1 MPREQHIST
10 SCYRARANQLP
21 PQKTFPVENIIVGK
35 NQRAS
40 DSANGLWESS
50 RMAKK
55 LLLKKLPERFIL
67 ASLQLGPGLKQRSQS
82 RLDHIQ
88 ICGPKVLSNREEVR
102 GYLGENV
109 AWGQNNSLSLA
120 LERNRIGIVGP
131 NEISFAIEL

>member
-1 MPREQHIST
+1 MAP
-10 SCYRARANQLP
+10 
-21 PQKTFPVENIIVGK
+21 
-35 NQRAS
+35 
-40 DSANGLWESS
+40 WESS
-50 RMAKK
+50 RIAQK
-55 LLLKKLPERFIL
+55 LLLKKLPERFIV
-67 ASLQLGPGLKQRSQS
+67 ASLQLGPGLKQRSQR
-82 RLDHIQ
+82 RLDLWQ